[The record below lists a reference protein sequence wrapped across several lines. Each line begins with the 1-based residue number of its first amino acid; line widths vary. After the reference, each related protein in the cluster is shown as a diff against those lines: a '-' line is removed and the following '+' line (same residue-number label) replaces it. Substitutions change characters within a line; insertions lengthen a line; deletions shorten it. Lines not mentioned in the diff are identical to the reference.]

1 MGFRWFFECKR
12 KSLKWTAYNLVGNQR
27 SIKNYLQD
35 DSGFW
40 IKFKLKNIL
49 LSKKRF
55 ERTNGKIR
63 LNYKI
68 I

>member
-1 MGFRWFFECKR
+1 MGFKWFFDCKR
-12 KSLKWTAYNLVGNQR
+12 KSLKWNAYNLVGNQR
-27 SIKNYLQD
+27 SIENYLQD
-35 DSGFW
+35 DSRFW
-40 IKFKLKNIL
+40 TKFKLKNIL
-49 LSKKRF
+49 SSKKRF